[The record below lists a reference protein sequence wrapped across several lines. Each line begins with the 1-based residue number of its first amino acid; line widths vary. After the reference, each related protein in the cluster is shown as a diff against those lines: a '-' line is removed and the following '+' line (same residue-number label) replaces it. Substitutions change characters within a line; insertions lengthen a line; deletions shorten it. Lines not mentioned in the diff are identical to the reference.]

1 MYILRIGTDPTD
13 WEVPQDLDIDA
24 LAQQLAA
31 GPVELPVSYPLQ
43 GTLVVSARNAG
54 AVSFTI
60 PGPHGS
66 HPTGAQLPSPA
77 IHLPS
82 PTAPTHDVP
91 GGYTLPRGTD
101 MGQLQQDIVTAMTD
115 GTFLTVQTST
125 VPGGALVLNGGTLA
139 YAVLCVV
146 AGTG

>member
-1 MYILRIGTDPTD
+1 MFILRIGTDPTD
-13 WEVPQDLDIDA
+13 WEVPQDLDASA

-54 AVSFTI
+54 AVSFTQ

-66 HPTGAQLPSPA
+66 HPTDAKLTSPL

-82 PTAPTHDVP
+82 ATAPTPDVP
-91 GGYTLPRGTD
+91 GYSLPRGTD
-101 MGQLQQDIVTAMTD
+101 MARLQRDIVAAMTD
-115 GTFLTVQTST
+115 GTFLTVQTSS

-139 YAVLCVV
+139 YAVLCL
-146 AGTG
+146 A